1 MPLALGLIETK
12 GLVGAI
18 EAADAMAK
26 AANVRIV
33 GREKVVPALITI
45 KIVGDVA
52 AVHAAVEAGAAAAQ
66 RVGQLVSKHVIA
78 QPDEQMAALFPEIME
93 SETPATKPEEK
104 VEVVEQKPEPVVA
117 VEEVPKPVVAEV
129 IEAQQIEP
137 VVEEVVPEPIAEEPK
152 VEEVAPEQVTE
163 PEIAEEVIEPVAVEP
178 EVEAQPQEESEAESH
193 EEVTEQQPESS
204 ESPLSNDSTDDNS
217 SDDEESKKKSSQG
230 ENEEAKSDVDGATL
244 VRLLDGNEP
253 QTPPQQTT
261 TVSNTP
267 ILYNGK
273 DVSLLSVVELRNLAR
288 TVANFPI
295 KGREISKANKT
306 TLLAYFNS

>member
-93 SETPATKPEEK
+93 SATPATKPEEK
-104 VEVVEQKPEPVVA
+104 VEVAEQKPEPVV
-117 VEEVPKPVVAEV
+117 VAEEIPELV
-129 IEAQQIEP
+129 FEEII
-137 VVEEVVPEPIAEEPK
+137 EEVVPEP
-152 VEEVAPEQVTE
+152 VVAE
-163 PEIAEEVIEPVAVEP
+163 PEITEEVIESEVPEQVEDEPVPDDSIADE
-178 EVEAQPQEESEAESH
+178 QPQEESQEVVEESAA
-193 EEVTEQQPESS
+193 EQQPASS
-204 ESPLSNDSTDDNS
+204 DSTTDNDSTDEHS
-217 SDDEESKKKSSQG
+217 SDDEESKKKISQG

-244 VRLLDGNEP
+244 VRLLEANKP

-261 TVSNTP
+261 QVSNTP

-306 TLLAYFNS
+306 TLLAHFNS